1 MDHLLG
7 AAGHPRGDRH
17 LTPPPGISDR
27 ITRLLTEVSAQ
38 ILDAQRPIRVLRL
51 LSWPEEVERAFLA
64 SDGQELPRPE
74 YQIAPDVADAG
85 ARFRDLKS
93 RLTGDNAIEVFLR
106 DTCDAF
112 ATAARMLG
120 AAGTRDFYHPSV
132 ELYGR
137 PGSLTADRRTTNL
150 DLAQHFR
157 RVVDGVAGR
166 APIPSPQDELIYTA
180 EEVVP
185 LLAHRFSRF
194 FPDQSIRVEL
204 VDGIAAK
211 AVAGVDAVRI
221 KRGVRFSERDLAQL
235 AFHEGQ
241 VHVATALNGRAQP
254 VMPFIGYPSPR
265 TTGTQEGLAVLTEF
279 LTQSTSIDRLR
290 RLADRTLAIKM
301 AEDGADFRDV
311 YRFFLE
317 QEIDRSAAYDNARRV
332 FRGGL
337 VTGGAP
343 FTKDVC
349 YLDGLLRVTNFL
361 RVALVKG
368 NSGAAPLFFVGKI
381 AVEDVPLF
389 GRLVRAGIVR
399 APEHLPTWAR
409 DLSYLTAYMSY
420 AAFLNECDLDAEA
433 RVYDDLTSRA
443 EDEMP

>member
-1 MDHLLG
+1 MTSSG
-7 AAGHPRGDRH
+7 R
-17 LTPPPGISDR
+17 
-27 ITRLLTEVSAQ
+27 
-38 ILDAQRPIRVLRL
+38 
-51 LSWPEEVERAFLA
+51 SWPPTGA
-64 SDGQELPRPE
+64 SCPSPE
-74 YQIAPDVADAG
+74 YQISPEVVEAG
-85 ARFRDLKS
+85 ARFRELKS
-93 RLTGDNAIEVFLR
+93 TLTGDNAIEVFLR

-120 AAGTRDFYHPSV
+120 AAGTRDFYHHSV

-137 PGSLTADRRTTNL
+137 PASLTADRRTTNL

-185 LLAHRFSRF
+185 LLAQRFARF

-301 AEDGADFRDV
+301 AEDGADFREV

-317 QEIDRSAAYDNARRV
+317 RDNERSAAYDNARRV

-389 GRLVRAGIVR
+389 GRLVREGIVR
-399 APEHLPTWAR
+399 PPEHLPTWAR

-433 RVYDDLTSRA
+433 RAYEDLTSRA

>member
-1 MDHLLG
+1 L
-7 AAGHPRGDRH
+7 
-17 LTPPPGISDR
+17 
-27 ITRLLTEVSAQ
+27 VSWS
-38 ILDAQRPIRVLRL
+38 V
-51 LSWPEEVERAFLA
+51 EVERDFFA
-64 SDGQELPRPE
+64 SSCRELPRPE
-74 YQIAPDVADAG
+74 YRVSPEVAEAG
-85 ARFRDLKS
+85 VRFKALKA
-93 RLTGDNAIEVFLR
+93 LVPGDGAIEIFLR

-112 ATAARMLG
+112 ATAARMLA
-120 AAGTRDFYHPSV
+120 AAGTRDFYHHSV

-137 PGSLTADRRTTNL
+137 PASLTADRRTTNL
-150 DLAQHFR
+150 GLAQHFR
-157 RVVDGVAGR
+157 GVVDGVAGR
-166 APIPSPQDELIYTA
+166 APIPSPQDELCYSA

-185 LLAHRFSRF
+185 LLAARFAAF
-194 FPDQSIRVEL
+194 FPGQQIGVEL
-204 VDGIAAK
+204 TDGIPAK
-211 AVAGVDAVRI
+211 AVAGVDGVRI
-221 KRGVRFSERDLAQL
+221 KRGVRFSARDLSQL
-235 AFHEGQ
+235 EFHEGH

-254 VMPFIGYPSPR
+254 VVPFIGYPSPR
-265 TTGTQEGLAVLTEF
+265 TTATQEGLAVLTEF

-301 AEDGADFRDV
+301 AEEGADFCQV

-317 QEIDRSAAYDNARRV
+317 RDNNDRSAAYDSARRV
-332 FRGGL
+332 FRGGI

-368 NSGAAPLFFVGKI
+368 NPGAAPLFFVGKI
-381 AVEDVPLF
+381 SVEDVPLF
-389 GRLVRAGIVR
+389 GRLVREGIVR
-399 APEHLPTWAR
+399 PPEHLPTWAR
-409 DLSYLTAYMSY
+409 DLSYLTAFMSY

>member
-1 MDHLLG
+1 VP
-7 AAGHPRGDRH
+7 AA
-17 LTPPPGISDR
+17 
-27 ITRLLTEVSAQ
+27 
-38 ILDAQRPIRVLRL
+38 
-51 LSWPEEVERAFLA
+51 
-64 SDGQELPRPE
+64 PE
-74 YQIAPDVADAG
+74 YRIAPDVVDAG
-85 ARFRDLKS
+85 VRFRDLKS

-120 AAGTRDFYHPSV
+120 AAGTRDFYHHSV

-166 APIPSPQDELIYTA
+166 TAIPSPQDELIYTS

-254 VMPFIGYPSPR
+254 MMPFIGYPSPR

-317 QEIDRSAAYDNARRV
+317 QEIDRSSAYDNARRV

-389 GRLVRAGIVR
+389 GRLQREGLVR
-399 APEHLPTWAR
+399 APNHLPDWAR
-409 DLSYLTAYMSY
+409 DLSYLTAFMSY
-420 AAFLNECDLDAEA
+420 AAFLSECDLEAES
-433 RVYDDLTSRA
+433 RLYDDLTARA